1 MWDYLMPFLNYTHCY
16 MYFVRFFM
24 TNYLQSKTLENFLEE
39 FKLLGWMDGKQS
51 LNYISY
57 KNKLANRHLKLF
69 TFI

>member
-1 MWDYLMPFLNYTHCY
+1 
-16 MYFVRFFM
+16 M